1 MKYLLILFTI
11 FLCACGTYQVEKS
24 DGKTHDIQ
32 WPNDSC
38 RGIVDVVAVKLSQFE
53 HYGIQ
58 FVARCDDGR
67 IVHNLS
73 NFIIK

>member
-1 MKYLLILFTI
+1 MKYMLILFAL
-11 FLCACGTYQVEKS
+11 FLCACGTYHVEKS

-32 WPNDSC
+32 WQNDSC

-58 FVARCDDGR
+58 FVAKCDDGR